1 MISYL
6 NGNPTNYTRECLND
20 TEDVTVHVYVWCFF
34 QDLQAN
40 VKKIAEFLQVDV
52 SKDLVAN
59 IVDKCHIEKMRNASR
74 KLTQRRTS
82 K

>member
-1 MISYL
+1 MF
-6 NGNPTNYTRECLND
+6 
-20 TEDVTVHVYVWCFF
+20 FF

-74 KLTQRRTS
+74 SVDTAKNFKVNGVPLMYR
-82 K
+82 KG